1 MGIFILNKMDKR
13 KSADKFIELLEI
25 VELLRSP
32 DGCTWDK
39 EQTNKSLLPY
49 FLEEAYELIESVEN
63 NDWEGFK
70 EELGDV
76 LLHIIM
82 QAQLSMEQS
91 KFNISDTLDYINKK
105 LINRHPQVFKNQN
118 YEWIPGTE
126 KNWEVIKQKEKNRN
140 SLLEGVPLKLP
151 SLSRAQRLQ
160 EKGASSGFDWNHID
174 QVWEK
179 FHEEIQELKLACQ
192 SEKKENIEE
201 ELGDLLFSIV
211 NLARFLK
218 VPAESVLRK
227 ANKKFVFRFKRIEQ
241 RLKKEGKN
249 FGDTS
254 SKELN
259 EFWDAIK
266 KEKESN
272 PLH

>member
-160 EKGASSGFDWNHID
+160 EKAASSGFDWNHID

>member
-160 EKGASSGFDWNHID
+160 EKAASSGLDWNHI
-174 QVWEK
+174 
-179 FHEEIQELKLACQ
+179 A
-192 SEKKENIEE
+192 
-201 ELGDLLFSIV
+201 
-211 NLARFLK
+211 
-218 VPAESVLRK
+218 
-227 ANKKFVFRFKRIEQ
+227 
-241 RLKKEGKN
+241 
-249 FGDTS
+249 
-254 SKELN
+254 
-259 EFWDAIK
+259 
-266 KEKESN
+266 
-272 PLH
+272 